1 MERLIIDIFRLAE
14 AAVDI
19 LLIAVFSAMAQ
30 DTRAFA
36 QGLCGGDAVMDF
48 CQTHEKNS
56 FRLI

>member
-14 AAVDI
+14 AAVDV

-30 DTRAFA
+30 DMRAFA
-36 QGLCGGDAVMDF
+36 QGLCCGDAVMDF

-56 FRLI
+56 FR